1 LKKNVTIVY
10 SIKRSF
16 VKSDISILEA
26 LEYNVFQIQSRPKK
40 TLMSFV
46 VSRIKEKIKSI
57 FYVSRSEIVIIWF
70 NDYHAFIP
78 IIFSKLFFKKS
89 VIIVGGYDAI
99 VDKQNRHGLFFK
111 KGIRS
116 KLAKINY
123 RLVSEIWVVHK
134 SLEKGCTYAKEKFN
148 IVSGIRN
155 FLDNKK
161 LVIKEI
167 STGYDTRFWDYD
179 SKNQKIGVL
188 TAAYFSDERVINIKG
203 LDIFNKLAFL
213 MPDVSFTIVGE
224 TKIQIDNLINLNPNV
239 NVLGVQTR
247 TQLKQLYQ
255 NSKFYFQGSRLE
267 GLPNSVCEA
276 MLCGC
281 IPIGSRVFGIPD
293 IIGNT
298 GVLFDTEKD
307 LVKVKD
313 FMLSGIGEK
322 ESKQAR
328 NRIISKF
335 NISKRIER
343 IKENID

>member
-1 LKKNVTIVY
+1 MKKNVTIVY

>member
-1 LKKNVTIVY
+1 MKNATIVY

-26 LEYNVFQIQSRPKK
+26 LEYNVFQIQSKPKK
-40 TLMSFV
+40 TWISFV
-46 VSRIKEKIKSI
+46 INRIKEKIKSI
-57 FYVSRSEIVIIWF
+57 FYVSRSKIVIIWF

-99 VDKQNRHGLFFK
+99 VDRQNRHGLFFK

-116 KLAKINY
+116 TLAKINFN
-123 RLVSEIWVVHK
+123 LASEIWVVHK
-134 SLEKGCTYAKEKFN
+134 SLEKGCIYAKEKFN
-148 IVSGIRN
+148 IVSGVRSFIK
-155 FLDNKK
+155 NKK
-161 LVIKEI
+161 LIIKEI

-179 SKNQKIGVL
+179 RNNEKIGVM
-188 TAAYFSDERVINIKG
+188 TAAFFSNERVVNIKG
-203 LDIFNKLAFL
+203 LKIFNRLASL
-213 MPDVSFTIVGE
+213 LPDVSFTIVGE
-224 TKIQIDNLINLNPNV
+224 SKIQIDDFIKLNSNV
-239 NVLGVQTR
+239 NVIGVQTR
-247 TQLKQLYQ
+247 TQMKQLYQ
-255 NSKFYFQGSRLE
+255 NNKFYFQGSRLE

-298 GVLFDTEKD
+298 GILFDTEKD

-322 ESKQAR
+322 ESNRAR
-328 NRIISKF
+328 NRIIAKF
-335 NISKRIER
+335 EISRRIEK
-343 IKENID
+343 IKENTD

>member
-1 LKKNVTIVY
+1 MKKNATIVY

-26 LEYNVFQIQSRPKK
+26 LDYNVFQIQSSPKK
-40 TLMSFV
+40 TLISFIIN
-46 VSRIKEKIKSI
+46 RIKEKIKSI
-57 FYVSRSEIVIIWF
+57 FYVSRSKIVIIWF

-78 IIFSKLFFKKS
+78 ILFSKLFLKKS

-116 KLAKINY
+116 TLAKINY
-123 RLVSEIWVVHK
+123 SLVSEIWVVHK
-134 SLEKGCTYAKEKFN
+134 SLEEGCRYAKEKFN
-148 IVSGIRN
+148 IISGVRSFTN
-155 FLDNKK
+155 NKK

-167 STGYDTRFWDYD
+167 STGYDVRFWDYD
-179 SKNQKIGVL
+179 RNNEKIGVM

-203 LDIFNKLAFL
+203 LKIFNELASL
-213 MPDVSFTIVGE
+213 LPDIPFTVIGE
-224 TKIQIDNLINLNPNV
+224 AKIQIDKFMNLNPNV

-247 TQLKQLYQ
+247 TQMKQLYQ
-255 NSKFYFQGSRLE
+255 NNKFYFQGSRLE

-281 IPIGSRVFGIPD
+281 IPIGSKVFGIPD

-298 GVLFDTEKD
+298 GILFDTEKD
-307 LVKVKD
+307 LVNVKD
-313 FMLSGIGEK
+313 FILSGVGEK
-322 ESKQAR
+322 DSKQAR
-328 NRIISKF
+328 NRIISKYD
-335 NISKRIER
+335 ISRRIEK
-343 IKENID
+343 IKENTE

>member
-1 LKKNVTIVY
+1 MKKNATIVY

-26 LEYNVFQIQSRPKK
+26 LDYNVFQIQSSPKK
-40 TLMSFV
+40 TLMSFIIN
-46 VSRIKEKIKSI
+46 RIKEKIKSI
-57 FYVSRSEIVIIWF
+57 LYVSRSKIVIIWF

-78 IIFSKLFFKKS
+78 ILFSKLFLKKS

-116 KLAKINY
+116 TLAKINY
-123 RLVSEIWVVHK
+123 SLVSEIWVVHK
-134 SLEKGCTYAKEKFN
+134 SLEEGCRYAKEKFN
-148 IVSGIRN
+148 IISGVRSFTN
-155 FLDNKK
+155 NKK

-167 STGYDTRFWDYD
+167 STGYDVRFWDYD
-179 SKNQKIGVL
+179 RNNEKIGVM

-203 LDIFNKLAFL
+203 LKIFNELASL
-213 MPDVSFTIVGE
+213 LPDIPFTVIGE
-224 TKIQIDNLINLNPNV
+224 SKIQIDKFINLNPNV

-247 TQLKQLYQ
+247 TQMKQLYQ
-255 NSKFYFQGSRLE
+255 NNKFYFQGSRLE

-281 IPIGSRVFGIPD
+281 IPIGSKVFGIPD

-298 GVLFDTEKD
+298 GILFDTEKD
-307 LVKVKD
+307 LVNVKD
-313 FMLSGIGEK
+313 FILSGVGEK
-322 ESKQAR
+322 DSKQAR

-335 NISKRIER
+335 DISRRIEK
-343 IKENID
+343 IKENTE

>member
-1 LKKNVTIVY
+1 MKKNATIVY

-26 LEYNVFQIQSRPKK
+26 LDYNVFQIQSSPKK
-40 TLMSFV
+40 TLMSFIIN
-46 VSRIKEKIKSI
+46 RIKEKIKSI
-57 FYVSRSEIVIIWF
+57 LYVSRSKIVIIWF

-78 IIFSKLFFKKS
+78 ILFSKIFLKKS

-116 KLAKINY
+116 TLAIINY
-123 RLVSEIWVVHK
+123 SLVSEIWVVHK
-134 SLEKGCTYAKEKFN
+134 SLEEGCRYAKEKFN
-148 IVSGIRN
+148 IISGVRSFTN
-155 FLDNKK
+155 NKK

-167 STGYDTRFWDYD
+167 STGYDVRFWDYD
-179 SKNQKIGVL
+179 RNNEKIGVM

-203 LDIFNKLAFL
+203 LKIFNELASL
-213 MPDVSFTIVGE
+213 LPDIPFTVIGE
-224 TKIQIDNLINLNPNV
+224 AKIQIDKFINLNPNV

-247 TQLKQLYQ
+247 TQMKQLYQ
-255 NSKFYFQGSRLE
+255 NNKFYFQGSRLE

-281 IPIGSRVFGIPD
+281 IPIGSKVFGIPD

-298 GVLFDTEKD
+298 GILFDTEKD
-307 LVKVKD
+307 LVNVKD
-313 FMLSGIGEK
+313 FILSGVGEK
-322 ESKQAR
+322 DSKQAR

-335 NISKRIER
+335 DISRRIEK
-343 IKENID
+343 IKENTE

>member
-1 LKKNVTIVY
+1 MKKNVTIVY

-99 VDKQNRHGLFFK
+99 VDKQNRHGLFFR

-179 SKNQKIGVL
+179 SNNQKIGVL

-335 NISKRIER
+335 NISKRIEK

>member
-1 LKKNVTIVY
+1 MKKNATIVY

-26 LEYNVFQIQSRPKK
+26 LDYNVFQIQSSPKK
-40 TLMSFV
+40 TLMSFIIN
-46 VSRIKEKIKSI
+46 RIKEKIKSI
-57 FYVSRSEIVIIWF
+57 LYVSRSKIVIIWF

-78 IIFSKLFFKKS
+78 ILFSKLFLKKS

-116 KLAKINY
+116 ILARINY
-123 RLVSEIWVVHK
+123 SLVSEIWVVHK
-134 SLEKGCTYAKEKFN
+134 SLEEGCSYAKEKFN
-148 IVSGIRN
+148 IISGVRSFSN
-155 FLDNKK
+155 NKK

-179 SKNQKIGVL
+179 RKSEKKGVM

-203 LDIFNKLAFL
+203 LKIFNELASL
-213 MPDVSFTIVGE
+213 LPDIPFTLIGE
-224 TKIQIDNLINLNPNV
+224 AKIQIDKFINLNPNV

-247 TQLKQLYQ
+247 TQMKQLYQ
-255 NSKFYFQGSRLE
+255 NNKFYFQGSRLE

-298 GVLFDTEKD
+298 GILFDTEKD
-307 LVKVKD
+307 LVNVKD
-313 FMLSGIGEK
+313 FILSGVGEK
-322 ESKQAR
+322 DSKQAR
-328 NRIISKF
+328 NRIISKYD
-335 NISKRIER
+335 ISRRIEK
-343 IKENID
+343 IKENTE

>member
-1 LKKNVTIVY
+1 MKKNATIVY

-26 LEYNVFQIQSRPKK
+26 LEYNVFQIQSKPKK

-46 VSRIKEKIKSI
+46 INRIKEKIKSI
-57 FYVSRSEIVIIWF
+57 FYVSRSKILIIWF

-78 IIFSKLFFKKS
+78 IIFSKLFLKKS

-99 VDKQNRHGLFFK
+99 VDRQNRHGLFLK

-116 KLAKINY
+116 TLAKINFN
-123 RLVSEIWVVHK
+123 LASEIWVVHK
-134 SLEKGCTYAKEKFN
+134 SLEKGCSYAKEKFN
-148 IVSGIRN
+148 IASGVRSLIK
-155 FLDNKK
+155 NKK
-161 LVIKEI
+161 LIIKEI
-167 STGYDTRFWDYD
+167 RTGYDTRFWDYD
-179 SKNQKIGVL
+179 RNNEKIGVM
-188 TAAYFSDERVINIKG
+188 TAAYFSDERVVNIKG
-203 LDIFNKLAFL
+203 LKIFNELASL
-213 MPDVSFTIVGE
+213 LPDVPFTIVGE
-224 TKIQIDNLINLNPNV
+224 TNIHIYNLINLNSNI

-247 TQLKQLYQ
+247 TQMKQLYQ
-255 NSKFYFQGSRLE
+255 NNKFYFQGSRLE

-298 GVLFDTEKD
+298 GLLFDTEKD
-307 LVKVKD
+307 LDKVKD
-313 FMLSGIGEK
+313 FILSGIGEK
-322 ESKQAR
+322 ESNHAR

-335 NISKRIER
+335 SISKRIEK

>member
-1 LKKNVTIVY
+1 MKKNATIVY

-26 LEYNVFQIQSRPKK
+26 LDYNVFQIQSSPKK
-40 TLMSFV
+40 TLMSFIIN
-46 VSRIKEKIKSI
+46 RIKEKIKSI
-57 FYVSRSEIVIIWF
+57 LYVSRSKIVIIWF

-78 IIFSKLFFKKS
+78 ILFSKLFLIKS

-116 KLAKINY
+116 TLAKINY
-123 RLVSEIWVVHK
+123 SLVSEIWVVHK
-134 SLEKGCTYAKEKFN
+134 SLEEGCSYAKEKFN
-148 IVSGIRN
+148 IISGVRSFTN
-155 FLDNKK
+155 NKK

-167 STGYDTRFWDYD
+167 STGYDVRFWDYD
-179 SKNQKIGVL
+179 RNNEKIGVM

-203 LDIFNKLAFL
+203 LKIFNELASL
-213 MPDVSFTIVGE
+213 LPDIPFTVIGE
-224 TKIQIDNLINLNPNV
+224 AKIQIDKFINLNPNV

-247 TQLKQLYQ
+247 TQMKQLYQ
-255 NSKFYFQGSRLE
+255 NNKFYFQGSRLE

-281 IPIGSRVFGIPD
+281 IPIGSKVFGIPD

-298 GVLFDTEKD
+298 GILFDTEKD
-307 LVKVKD
+307 LVNVKD
-313 FMLSGIGEK
+313 FILSGVGEK
-322 ESKQAR
+322 DSKKAR

-335 NISKRIER
+335 DISRRIEK
-343 IKENID
+343 IKENTE

>member
-1 LKKNVTIVY
+1 MKKNATIVY

-26 LEYNVFQIQSRPKK
+26 LDYNVFQIQSSPKK
-40 TLMSFV
+40 TLMSFIIN
-46 VSRIKEKIKSI
+46 RIKEKIKSI
-57 FYVSRSEIVIIWF
+57 LYVSRSKIVIIWF

-78 IIFSKLFFKKS
+78 ILFSKLFLKKS

-116 KLAKINY
+116 TLAKINY
-123 RLVSEIWVVHK
+123 SLVSEIWVVHK
-134 SLEKGCTYAKEKFN
+134 SLEEGCRYAKEKFN
-148 IVSGIRN
+148 IISGVRSFTN
-155 FLDNKK
+155 NKK

-167 STGYDTRFWDYD
+167 STGYDVRFWDYD
-179 SKNQKIGVL
+179 RNNEKIGVM

-203 LDIFNKLAFL
+203 LKIFNELASL
-213 MPDVSFTIVGE
+213 LPDIPFTVIGE
-224 TKIQIDNLINLNPNV
+224 AKIQIDKFINLNPNV

-247 TQLKQLYQ
+247 TQMKQLYQ
-255 NSKFYFQGSRLE
+255 NNKFYFQGSRLE

-281 IPIGSRVFGIPD
+281 IPIGSKVFGIPD

-298 GVLFDTEKD
+298 GILFDTEKD
-307 LVKVKD
+307 LVNVKD
-313 FMLSGIGEK
+313 FILSGVGEK
-322 ESKQAR
+322 DSKQAR

-335 NISKRIER
+335 DISRRIEK
-343 IKENID
+343 IKENTE

>member
-1 LKKNVTIVY
+1 
-10 SIKRSF
+10 
-16 VKSDISILEA
+16 
-26 LEYNVFQIQSRPKK
+26 
-40 TLMSFV
+40 
-46 VSRIKEKIKSI
+46 
-57 FYVSRSEIVIIWF
+57 
-70 NDYHAFIP
+70 
-78 IIFSKLFFKKS
+78 

-99 VDKQNRHGLFFK
+99 VDKQNRHGLFFR

-179 SKNQKIGVL
+179 SNNQKIGVL

-335 NISKRIER
+335 NISKRIEK